1 MENKKMI
8 VTDLDGTLLKE
19 NKTGINASEKYLLE
33 LRNKGYII
41 AIATGRTLDSAIRA
55 TVGAEF
61 ANYIISDA
69 GGRVHDMQSDTDIF
83 HVEISKEDMKKICS
97 YFNEDIEH
105 IFIGGIDKLYKY
117 RDTYIEELNTNRHIA
132 NVQELWEECP
142 FAIHMSI
149 GVRKNKYARILVE
162 KFKKEIP
169 NLVFSVMKDSFR
181 EEEWIEIAAKDIT
194 KYNAIKKVADIEKID
209 NKDIIAF
216 GDAVND
222 IDMIENVRSRC
233 CYGECSR

>member
-1 MENKKMI
+1 MKNRKMI
-8 VTDLDGTLLKE
+8 VTDLDGTLLKQTE
-19 NKTGINASEKYLLE
+19 VGINESEKYLKKLKNE
-33 LRNKGYII
+33 GHII
-41 AIATGRTLDSAIRA
+41 VIATGRTLNSAIRA

-97 YFNEDIEH
+97 YFNEDIEY

-117 RDTYIEELNTNRHIA
+117 RDTYIEELDTNRHIA

-149 GVRKNKYARILVE
+149 DVRKNEYARILVE
-162 KFKKEIP
+162 KLKKEIP

-194 KYNAIKKVADIEKID
+194 KYNAIKKVAEIEKID

-233 CYGECSR
+233 CYGKCSR